1 MYKFVF
7 FWKHLKLSIW
17 KASVQTLLA
26 SKVTVLGTGC
36 FLFKWTINN
45 AWSALLYR
53 ELPSDLGFSSLITS
67 YSFYRLIRCWHIP
80 SLEDH
85 MKICRMSR
93 QDTCLYPLLLH
104 SLVSS
109 PVEPGLFGAD
119 TRIPTRYS
127 FPLETFTLKT
137 TFHAHLDQILS
148 QEERDVS
155 NPWKST
161 SLAISPTP
169 SLTNSPTFMN
179 ILRI

>member
-1 MYKFVF
+1 
-7 FWKHLKLSIW
+7 
-17 KASVQTLLA
+17 
-26 SKVTVLGTGC
+26 
-36 FLFKWTINN
+36 
-45 AWSALLYR
+45 
-53 ELPSDLGFSSLITS
+53 
-67 YSFYRLIRCWHIP
+67 
-80 SLEDH
+80 
-85 MKICRMSR
+85 MSR

-119 TRIPTRYS
+119 ARMPTRYS

-155 NPWKST
+155 KPWKTT
-161 SLAISPTP
+161 SLAISLTLY
-169 SLTNSPTFMN
+169 LTNSPTFMN